1 VALEG
6 YNPLNSAPAT
16 WLVIALDV
24 TLNSTG
30 EFVSGRSGGRKCN
43 PST

>member
-1 VALEG
+1 MALEG
-6 YNPLNSAPAT
+6 YSPLNRAPAT

-30 EFVSGRSGGRKCN
+30 ELVSGRSGGRNCK